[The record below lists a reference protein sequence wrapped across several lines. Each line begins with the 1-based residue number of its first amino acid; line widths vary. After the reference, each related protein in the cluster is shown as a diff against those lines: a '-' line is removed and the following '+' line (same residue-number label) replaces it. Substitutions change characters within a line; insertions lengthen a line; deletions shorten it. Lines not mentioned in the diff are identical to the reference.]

1 MNVIRRHRGLQA
13 LILFGPAA
21 AWALAFVIVPTAFA
35 ILMSVWKFENFQLV
49 TDWNLDSYKAF
60 FDESIFHDPLW
71 TSIKYGVAV
80 AVISVGLSFPLAH
93 YIHFRAKRK
102 MLMFGAVVIALWLGY
117 LLRIFGWRILLG
129 QEGVFNTLLMDVGLI
144 DKPLGFLLYSPF
156 AVIVSQT
163 HLAMPFAF
171 IPIYAS
177 IERLPKGIMQA
188 ASDLGANGFR
198 RVMSVE
204 IPIIADGLTF
214 GALFAFVLAFGD
226 YFAPSLVGSP
236 STVAIG
242 SVAGE
247 QFGGALD
254 WPQGAAIGV
263 IMLVAV
269 LVVLVIPQMIKRL
282 RMVFV
287 HFRDKRDER
296 LTRMG
301 K

>member
-1 MNVIRRHRGLQA
+1 MSVIRQHRGLQA

-21 AWALAFVIVPTAFA
+21 IWAVAFVLVPTGFA
-35 ILMSVWKFENFQLV
+35 VLMSVWKFENFQLV
-49 TDWNLDSYKAF
+49 SEWNLDSYKAF
-60 FDESIFHDPLW
+60 FEQSIYHDPLW
-71 TSIKYGVAV
+71 TSVKYGLAV
-80 AVISVGLSFPLAH
+80 AVISVGLSLPLAH

-102 MLMFGAVVIALWLGY
+102 MLIFGAVVIALWLGY
-117 LLRIFGWRILLG
+117 LLRILGWRILLG

-171 IPIYAS
+171 IPIYAA
-177 IERLPKGIMQA
+177 IERLPKGVMQA
-188 ASDLGANGFR
+188 ASDLGANGFKQ
-198 RVMSVE
+198 VTTVE

-226 YFAPSLVGSP
+226 YFAPALVGSP
-236 STVAIG
+236 STVAVG

-247 QFGGALD
+247 QFGGALN
-254 WPQGAAIGV
+254 WPLGAAIGV

-269 LVVLVIPQMIKRL
+269 LIALVVPQMIKRL
-282 RMVFV
+282 RMLFI
-287 HFRDKRDER
+287 HLRDKRDDR
-296 LTRMG
+296 LSEAGR
-301 K
+301 